1 MIIHNLSV
9 VKALKVRY
17 DYYFFIA
24 NKEHGYVTSLE
35 IYFTWTPVEV
45 AQIQAFLPFYFKQH

>member
-24 NKEHGYVTSLE
+24 NKENGYVMSLE

-45 AQIQAFLPFYFKQH
+45 TQIQAFLPFYFKQH